1 MLAQFKAMAMQAMKD
16 KNQIQRSLLTVI
28 IGDTETTLKGNK
40 EYGNAQPEKQREIEK
55 KIVLGKIKS
64 LIVSIEEC
72 ISTAGVQP
80 QLQLELQFLR
90 SLWDMFAPTQI
101 STDELRTL
109 IESAIAGGCTNIGAI
124 MKQLNGTHSGQFD
137 GNTARVIITELLQ
150 K

>member
-1 MLAQFKAMAMQAMKD
+1 MLVQFKAMAMQAMKD

-28 IGDTETTLKGNK
+28 IGDTETTLKCNK

-64 LIVSIEEC
+64 LIESTDEC
-72 ISTAGVQP
+72 IAKASTQP

-101 STDELRTL
+101 STDELRGL
-109 IESAIAGGCTNIGAI
+109 IESAIAGGCTNIGTI
-124 MKQLNGTHSGQFD
+124 MKQLNSTHRGQFD